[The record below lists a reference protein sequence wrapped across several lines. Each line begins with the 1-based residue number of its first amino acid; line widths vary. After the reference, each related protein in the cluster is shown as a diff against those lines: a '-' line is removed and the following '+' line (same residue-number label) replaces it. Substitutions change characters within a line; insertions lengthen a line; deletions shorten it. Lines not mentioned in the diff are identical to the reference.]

1 VLGVGGILF
10 DVAEEAAE
18 AFGPLKAALGAISTI
33 YEKYEVRLRPL
44 SQNRFLTKPP
54 AGNSCRQEEDPRPL
68 LTHNCV
74 GDDLRNTYKR
84 RGGEEAP
91 GRTVTVRHVPPLDSV
106 LNSIQEVQGHR
117 GTTAV
122 FV

>member
-1 VLGVGGILF
+1 MGGILL
-10 DVAEEAAE
+10 DVAQEAAE
-18 AFGPLKAALGAISTI
+18 AFGPLKAALGVISTI
-33 YEKYEVRLRPL
+33 YENCEVRLRPFA
-44 SQNRFLTKPP
+44 QNTFLTNPP
-54 AGNSCRQEEDPRPL
+54 AGNGCREEKDPRPL